1 VRGSLYPFFPQDLLT
16 INSDMIINGIQIF
29 DILGRTVF
37 EESEKIISSVDVRNY
52 SKGVYIIELKT
63 KYSKIITSK
72 FVKQ

>member
-1 VRGSLYPFFPQDLLT
+1 
-16 INSDMIINGIQIF
+16 MIINGIQIF

-52 SKGVYIIELKT
+52 SKGAYIIELKT
-63 KYSKIITSK
+63 KDSKIITSK